1 MARMPPMKS
10 PFPGMDPY
18 LERNWGD
25 VHSSII
31 IFAKQA
37 LQPQLGGDLV
47 ARNEER
53 VYIDDDEALCRQHRV
68 PDVRVVEF
76 GITDIPVQPA
86 GGVAI
91 AEPVVIEV
99 ACDEITESFVQ
110 ILDTRNG
117 NRVVTVIEF
126 VSPSNKLYKAA
137 RESYKGKQG
146 ECLAGRASLV
156 EVDLTLAGK
165 RELLVQ
171 DLDIPDSSAAN
182 IWSASIATVRKDGR
196 REGYGLKLRERL
208 PGIRIPLRAGDPDIV
223 LDLQALVDQAYEVAP
238 MVKRW
243 TTTRTA
249 TLLCRLSTAS
259 GPTNC
264 CEPAAD
270 DGDSAWRAP
279 MEICSRFCPG
289 ADQVSVTGELPF
301 SFGVLAI
308 RSPAYSRRARTVG
321 RRLG

>member
-1 MARMPPMKS
+1 MPFMKS

-25 VHSSII
+25 VHGSII
-31 IFAKQA
+31 YIAKQA

-47 ARNEER
+47 ARSEER
-53 VYIDDDEALCRQHRV
+53 VYIDDDEALRRQHRV
-68 PDVRVVEF
+68 PDVRIVEF
-76 GITDIPVQPA
+76 GITDIPVQLA
-86 GGVAI
+86 GGVAL

-99 ACDEITESFVQ
+99 ACDEITENFIQ

-137 RESYKGKQG
+137 RESYKSKQG
-146 ECLAGRASLV
+146 ESLAGRSNLV

-171 DLDIPDSSAAN
+171 DFDIPDSKRGEYLVSVYR
-182 IWSASIATVRKDGR
+182 ATVGKYGR

-223 LDLQALVDQAYEVAP
+223 LDLQALVDQAYVVGAYGKTLDYNQDCDPSLPAEHR
-238 MVKRW
+238 RW
-243 TTTRTA
+243 A
-249 TLLCRLSTAS
+249 DELLRAS
-259 GPTNC
+259 G
-264 CEPAAD
+264 
-270 DGDSAWRAP
+270 
-279 MEICSRFCPG
+279 
-289 ADQVSVTGELPF
+289 
-301 SFGVLAI
+301 
-308 RSPAYSRRARTVG
+308 RRG
-321 RRLG
+321 